1 MVTTRGCYCTLLLQ
15 PLLWTRDIIAYLIS
29 PHECPQRQLN
39 CIQSKPNSWFP
50 PQNLLHIS
58 RVPHL
63 LQWQLCVH
71 SVDSSKV
78 LNFLASPLSLF
89 SSEYIYIRIAYHHL
103 LQYYAYLTITS
114 RSHDCGKFR
123 TDLPTSTCPAPPTV
137 CPSCN
142 CPEGSSQNKWDY
154 IISLP
159 QTCQWLSISQNKRS
173 LHGLNSLLPLTQWD
187 PDSLGL
193 TQWDPGSLAL
203 LRTHLPQPRMCF
215 FQKSAGSAP
224 SSHRSLSIC
233 HLIPRVL
240 PSPPHIDQRF
250 PAHHS
255 QQHQHVWWSQLCLI
269 DGQPGVGG
277 KPGRRALPALLPA
290 LL

>member
-1 MVTTRGCYCTLLLQ
+1 MGKAANLEFLGAAQ
-15 PLLWTRDIIAYLIS
+15 S
-29 PHECPQRQLN
+29 PRPC
-39 CIQSKPNSWFP
+39 
-50 PQNLLHIS
+50 
-58 RVPHL
+58 
-63 LQWQLCVH
+63 
-71 SVDSSKV
+71 
-78 LNFLASPLSLF
+78 
-89 SSEYIYIRIAYHHL
+89 
-103 LQYYAYLTITS
+103 
-114 RSHDCGKFR
+114 
-123 TDLPTSTCPAPPTV
+123 
-137 CPSCN
+137 
-142 CPEGSSQNKWDY
+142 
-154 IISLP
+154 
-159 QTCQWLSISQNKRS
+159 
-173 LHGLNSLLPLTQWD
+173 SLLPLTQWD

-215 FQKSAGSAP
+215 FQRSAGSAP

-277 KPGRRALPALLPA
+277 KPGPRALPALLPA
-290 LL
+290 LSQPRRTPKNFFF